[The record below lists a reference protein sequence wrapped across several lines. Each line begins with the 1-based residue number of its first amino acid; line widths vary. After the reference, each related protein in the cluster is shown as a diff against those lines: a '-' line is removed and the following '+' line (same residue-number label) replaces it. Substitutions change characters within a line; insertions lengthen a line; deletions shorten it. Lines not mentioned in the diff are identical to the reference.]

1 MIHSTALID
10 PRAQIDSTAE
20 IGAYVIVEGPVKIGA
35 GVKILPHAQIMG
47 DTTIGTGTQIG
58 RAALIGGEPQDL
70 SFDPATESAVVI
82 GEKNIIREQVTI
94 HRGSKAGYVTR
105 IGNNNFIMGAV
116 HFAHDVQLGDRNVVA
131 NAALLAGHVQ
141 VGNNSFIGG
150 SAVFHQFVR
159 IGDYC
164 IIQGNGSF
172 GKDIPHYCCAQRV
185 NRITGLNVIGLRRA
199 GFGKDDRA
207 AMKKAFDLLFRS
219 GLNLSQAIAEA
230 EKLEWPDAGQRLIE
244 FVKAP
249 SRKGICPVRRSALAE
264 DDEDS

>member
-1 MIHSTALID
+1 MIHPTALVD
-10 PRAQIDSTAE
+10 SLAQIDSSAE
-20 IGAYVIVEGPVKIGA
+20 IGAYVIIEGQVKIHA
-35 GVKILPHAQIMG
+35 GVKVEPHAQIIG
-47 DTTIGTGTQIG
+47 DTTIGEGTRIG

-70 SFDPATESAVVI
+70 SFDPATESSVVI
-82 GEKNIIREQVTI
+82 GKNNVIREFVTI
-94 HRGSKAGYVTR
+94 HRGSKSGYVTR
-105 IGNNNFIMGAV
+105 VGDNNFIMGNA
-116 HFAHDVQLGDRNVVA
+116 HFAHDVQVGNRNVVA

-141 VGNNSFIGG
+141 VGSNSFIGG

-199 GFGKDDRA
+199 GFGTADRA

-219 GLNLSQAIAEA
+219 GLNLSQALEQAALESWPEA
-230 EKLEWPDAGQRLIE
+230 GARLIE

-249 SRKGICPVRRSALAE
+249 SKKGICPVQRSSSAE
-264 DDEDS
+264 GEDE